1 MGFYKKVGRENK
13 AKAKNKEE
21 RLKQDKKMEKNK
33 KKANEKI
40 IFKVSSVFEG
50 NLNTLH
56 TSNILQQKFK
66 QKYSKK
72 REVLQC

>member
-1 MGFYKKVGRENK
+1 
-13 AKAKNKEE
+13 
-21 RLKQDKKMEKNK
+21 MEKNK

-40 IFKVSSVFEG
+40 IFKVSFVFEG

-66 QKYSKK
+66 QKYRKK